1 MNIEKFNIYETKNYN
16 LFKLL
21 DSNREP
27 NQRILN
33 KLEKSIKD
41 IGIQIPIIVNTE
53 NQIVDGQHRFWTLQK
68 LGYVV
73 PYIIS
78 KAWKKD
84 NHTIEINNTSSNWT
98 SLDYANFQMRKGNLD
113 VKKALQQSYI
123 WEKETNNK
131 FKIINGLE
139 LIVSGKSYSGIKI
152 KLKNG
157 LYISDLKTANK
168 IFQILKVMNEY
179 PRKTSAFAAKFVRAT
194 KMFFYDHKKINILAI
209 RKMCRENYI
218 LSYNNE
224 LDTLEY
230 LTDIYN
236 KANKSLKREKT
247 LF

>member
-33 KLEKSIKD
+33 KLENSIKE

-53 NQIVDGQHRFWTLQK
+53 NEIVDGQHRFWTLQK

-84 NHTIEINNTSSNWT
+84 KHTIDINNTSSSWT
-98 SLDYANFQMRKGNLD
+98 ALDYANYQMKKGNLD
-113 VKKALQQSYI
+113 VKKALKQANE
-123 WEKETNNK
+123 WNNITK
-131 FKIINGLE
+131 NELKPTNGLE
-139 LIVSGKSYSGIKI
+139 LLMSGRTSGS
-152 KLKNG
+152 LKTK
-157 LYISDLKTANK
+157 LKTADYTVDVNTGKK
-168 IFQILKVMNEY
+168 IFDLLNVMNEY
-179 PRKTSAFAAKFVRAT
+179 PSRSSLFAQKFVRAT
-194 KMFFYDHKKINILAI
+194 KIFFHDNKKINLFAI
-209 RKMCRENYI
+209 RKMCRENY
-218 LSYNNE
+218 LSAYNNE
-224 LDTLEY
+224 HHTAEY
-230 LTDIYN
+230 LMDIYN

>member
-123 WEKETNNK
+123 WQKETNNK

>member
-123 WEKETNNK
+123 WQKETNNK

-157 LYISDLKTANK
+157 LYKSDLKTANK
-168 IFQILKVMNEY
+168 IFQLLKVMNEY

>member
-33 KLEKSIKD
+33 KLEKSIKE

-98 SLDYANFQMRKGNLD
+98 ALDYANYQMKRGNID
-113 VKKALQQSYI
+113 VKSALEISSEWKI
-123 WEKETNNK
+123 KTKNKLKPTNS
-131 FKIINGLE
+131 LE
-139 LIVSGKSYSGIKI
+139 LLMSGKSSGN
-152 KLKNG
+152 LKG
-157 LYISDLKTANK
+157 KLKTAAYSADLQTGKK
-168 IFQILKVMNEY
+168 IFDLLNVMDEY
-179 PRKTSAFAAKFVRAT
+179 PSRSSVFAQKFVRAT
-194 KMFFYDHKKINILAI
+194 KLFFFKHKKINLLAI
-209 RKMCRENYI
+209 RKMCKENY
-218 LSYNNE
+218 LSAYNNE
-224 LDTLEY
+224 YDTVEY

-236 KANKSLKREKT
+236 KANKKLKREKT

>member
-33 KLEKSIKD
+33 KLEKSIKE

-68 LGYVV
+68 LGYVI

-84 NHTIEINNTSSNWT
+84 EHTIDINNTSSNWT

-123 WEKETNNK
+123 WQKETNNK

-168 IFQILKVMNEY
+168 IFQLLKVMNEY

>member
-33 KLEKSIKD
+33 KLEKSIKE

-84 NHTIEINNTSSNWT
+84 SHTIDINNTSSNWT

-123 WEKETNNK
+123 WQKETNNK

-168 IFQILKVMNEY
+168 IFQLLKVMNEY

-230 LTDIYN
+230 LTDI
-236 KANKSLKREKT
+236 
-247 LF
+247 

>member
-33 KLEKSIKD
+33 KLEKSIKE
-41 IGIQIPIIVNTE
+41 IGIQIPIIVNTK

-123 WEKETNNK
+123 WQKETNNK

>member
-1 MNIEKFNIYETKNYN
+1 MNIEKFNIFETKNYN

-33 KLEKSIKD
+33 KLEKSIKE

-123 WEKETNNK
+123 WQKETNNK

-168 IFQILKVMNEY
+168 IFKLLTVMNEY

>member
-33 KLEKSIKD
+33 KLENSIKE

-53 NQIVDGQHRFWTLQK
+53 NEIVDGQHRFWTLQK

-84 NHTIEINNTSSNWT
+84 KHTIDINNTSSSWT
-98 SLDYANFQMRKGNLD
+98 ALDYANYQMKKGNLD
-113 VKKALQQSYI
+113 VKKALKQANE
-123 WEKETNNK
+123 WNNITK
-131 FKIINGLE
+131 NELKPTNGLE
-139 LIVSGKSYSGIKI
+139 LLMSGRTSGS
-152 KLKNG
+152 LKTK
-157 LYISDLKTANK
+157 LKTAAYTVDVNTGKK
-168 IFQILKVMNEY
+168 IFDLLNVMNEY
-179 PRKTSAFAAKFVRAT
+179 PSRSSLFAQKFVRAT
-194 KMFFYDHKKINILAI
+194 KIFFHDNKKINLFAI
-209 RKMCRENYI
+209 RKMCRENY
-218 LSYNNE
+218 LSAYNNE
-224 LDTLEY
+224 HHTAEY
-230 LTDIYN
+230 LMDIYN

>member
-33 KLEKSIKD
+33 KLEKSIKE

-168 IFQILKVMNEY
+168 IFQLLKVMNEY

>member
-1 MNIEKFNIYETKNYN
+1 M
-16 LFKLL
+16 
-21 DSNREP
+21 
-27 NQRILN
+27 
-33 KLEKSIKD
+33 
-41 IGIQIPIIVNTE
+41 
-53 NQIVDGQHRFWTLQK
+53 
-68 LGYVV
+68 
-73 PYIIS
+73 
-78 KAWKKD
+78 
-84 NHTIEINNTSSNWT
+84 
-98 SLDYANFQMRKGNLD
+98 
-113 VKKALQQSYI
+113 VKY
-123 WEKETNNK
+123 
-131 FKIINGLE
+131 FKILTAFIN
-139 LIVSGKSYSGIKI
+139 
-152 KLKNG
+152 LKNG

>member
-33 KLEKSIKD
+33 KLEKSIKE
-41 IGIQIPIIVNTE
+41 IGIQIPIILNTE

-84 NHTIEINNTSSNWT
+84 SHTIDINNTSSNWT
-98 SLDYANFQMRKGNLD
+98 SLDYANYQMKRGHLD
-113 VKKALQQSYI
+113 IKSALEKAEVL
-123 WEKETNNK
+123 NK
-131 FKIINGLE
+131 LTESKLKPINSLE
-139 LIVSGKSYSGIKI
+139 LFMKGRVYCNLKR
-152 KLKNG
+152 KLKTG
-157 LYISDLKTANK
+157 SYEVDLKTGHN
-168 IFQILKVMNEY
+168 IFEILKIMNEY
-179 PRKTSAFAAKFVRAT
+179 PAKTSPFSQKFVRAI
-194 KMFFYDHKKINILAI
+194 KMLYYDNKKINILAI
-209 RKMCRENYI
+209 RKMCKENYM
-218 LSYNNE
+218 SAYNNE
-224 LDTLEY
+224 IDTLEY

-236 KANKSLKREKT
+236 KANKKLKREKT

>member
-33 KLEKSIKD
+33 KLEKSIKE

-84 NHTIEINNTSSNWT
+84 SHTIDINNTSSNWT

-123 WEKETNNK
+123 WQKETNNK

-168 IFQILKVMNEY
+168 IFQLLKVMNEY

>member
-33 KLEKSIKD
+33 KLEASIKE

-53 NQIVDGQHRFWTLQK
+53 NEIVDGQHRFWTLQK

-78 KAWKKD
+78 KAWKRDK
-84 NHTIEINNTSSNWT
+84 HTVEINNTSSNWT
-98 SLDYANFQMRKGNLD
+98 ALDYANYQMKKGNLD
-113 VKKALQQSYI
+113 VKKALKQANEWKNI
-123 WEKETNNK
+123 TKNELKPTNA
-131 FKIINGLE
+131 LE
-139 LIVSGKSYSGIKI
+139 LLMSGRTYSSLKSK
-152 KLKNG
+152 
-157 LYISDLKTANK
+157 LKTADYTVDVNTGKK
-168 IFQILKVMNEY
+168 IFDLLNVMNEY
-179 PRKTSAFAAKFVRAT
+179 PSRTSLYAQKFVRAA
-194 KMFFYDHKKINILAI
+194 KIFYHDNKKINLYAV
-209 RKMCRENYI
+209 RKMCRENY
-218 LSYNNE
+218 LAAYNNE
-224 LDTLEY
+224 IHTAEY
-230 LTDIYN
+230 LIDIYN

>member
-33 KLEKSIKD
+33 KLEKSIKE
-41 IGIQIPIIVNTE
+41 IGIQIPIILNTE

-84 NHTIEINNTSSNWT
+84 SHTIDINNTSSNWT

-123 WEKETNNK
+123 WQKETNNK

-168 IFQILKVMNEY
+168 IFQLLKVMNEY

>member
-33 KLEKSIKD
+33 KLEKSIKE

-123 WEKETNNK
+123 WQKETNNK

-168 IFQILKVMNEY
+168 IFQLLKVMNEY

>member
-33 KLEKSIKD
+33 KLEKSIKE

-168 IFQILKVMNEY
+168 IFQLLKVMNEY

-224 LDTLEY
+224 QDTLEY

>member
-21 DSNREP
+21 DYNREP

-33 KLEKSIKD
+33 KLENSIKE

-53 NQIVDGQHRFWTLQK
+53 NEIVDGQHRFWTLQK

-84 NHTIEINNTSSNWT
+84 KHTIDINNTSSSWT
-98 SLDYANFQMRKGNLD
+98 ALDYANYQMKKGNLD
-113 VKKALQQSYI
+113 VKKALKQANE
-123 WEKETNNK
+123 WNNITK
-131 FKIINGLE
+131 NELKPTNGLE
-139 LIVSGKSYSGIKI
+139 LLMSGRTSGS
-152 KLKNG
+152 LKTK
-157 LYISDLKTANK
+157 LKTAAYTVDVNTGKK
-168 IFQILKVMNEY
+168 IFDLLNVMNEY
-179 PRKTSAFAAKFVRAT
+179 PSRSSLFAQKFVRAT
-194 KMFFYDHKKINILAI
+194 KIFFHDNKKINLFAI
-209 RKMCRENYI
+209 RKMCRENY
-218 LSYNNE
+218 LSAYNNE
-224 LDTLEY
+224 HHTAEY
-230 LTDIYN
+230 LMDIYN

>member
-33 KLEKSIKD
+33 KLEKSIKE

-123 WEKETNNK
+123 WQKETNNK

>member
-27 NQRILN
+27 NKTILR
-33 KLEKSIKD
+33 KLEKSIKE
-41 IGIQIPIIVNTE
+41 IGIQIPIIVNTK

-78 KAWKKD
+78 KAWQKD
-84 NHTIEINNTSSNWT
+84 EHTIDINNTSSNWT

-113 VKKALQQSYI
+113 VKKALEIAKI
-123 WEKETNNK
+123 WELETK
-131 FKIINGLE
+131 GKLKPITSLE
-139 LIVSGKSYSGIKI
+139 LLMDSNSYNNLRI
-152 KLKNG
+152 KLKNN
-157 LYISDLKTANK
+157 LYKVNVNNGKRLYK
-168 IFQILKVMNEY
+168 ILNVMNEY
-179 PRKTSAFAAKFVRAT
+179 PMKSHPYTQKLARAIKVLKSKKKTLNE
-194 KMFFYDHKKINILAI
+194 KII
-209 RKMCRENYI
+209 RKMCKENFI
-218 LSYNNE
+218 SAYNNE
-224 LDTLEY
+224 ADQLEY
-230 LTDIYN
+230 FTTIYN

>member
-1 MNIEKFNIYETKNYN
+1 
-16 LFKLL
+16 
-21 DSNREP
+21 
-27 NQRILN
+27 
-33 KLEKSIKD
+33 
-41 IGIQIPIIVNTE
+41 
-53 NQIVDGQHRFWTLQK
+53 
-68 LGYVV
+68 
-73 PYIIS
+73 
-78 KAWKKD
+78 
-84 NHTIEINNTSSNWT
+84 
-98 SLDYANFQMRKGNLD
+98 MRKGNLD

-123 WEKETNNK
+123 WQKETNNK

-168 IFQILKVMNEY
+168 IFQLLKVMNEY
-179 PRKTSAFAAKFVRAT
+179 PRKTSAFATKFVRAT

>member
-33 KLEKSIKD
+33 KLETSIKE

-53 NQIVDGQHRFWTLQK
+53 NEIVDGQHRFWTLQK

-78 KAWKKD
+78 KAWKRD
-84 NHTIEINNTSSNWT
+84 SNTVDINNTSTTWT
-98 SLDYANFQMRKGNLD
+98 SLDYANYQMRKGNLD
-113 VKKALQQSYI
+113 IKAAL
-123 WEKETNNK
+123 NK
-131 FKIINGLE
+131 ANVLNTVTKSKLKPINSLE
-139 LIVSGKSYSGIKI
+139 LLMSGRTSTGLKT
-152 KLKNG
+152 KLKYG
-157 LYISDLKTANK
+157 KYKADLKTGNN
-168 IFQILKVMNEY
+168 IFEILKIMNEY
-179 PRKTSAFAAKFVRAT
+179 PSKTSPYSQKFVRAM
-194 KMFFYDHKKINILAI
+194 KMLYYDNKKINLLAI
-209 RKMCRENYI
+209 RKMCKENYM
-218 LSYNNE
+218 SAYNNE
-224 LDTLEY
+224 NDTFEY
-230 LTDIYN
+230 LNDIYN

>member
-33 KLEKSIKD
+33 KLEKSIKE
-41 IGIQIPIIVNTE
+41 IGIQIPIIVNTK

-168 IFQILKVMNEY
+168 IFQLLKVMNEY

-224 LDTLEY
+224 QDTLEY